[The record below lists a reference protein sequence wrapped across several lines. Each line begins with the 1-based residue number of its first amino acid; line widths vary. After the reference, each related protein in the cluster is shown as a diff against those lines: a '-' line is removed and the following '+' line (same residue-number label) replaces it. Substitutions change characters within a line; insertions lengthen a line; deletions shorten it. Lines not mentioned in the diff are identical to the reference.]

1 MSSLTEQ
8 RTETAAPDLRPARTG
23 VSVRR
28 VLNISPSVVSLI
40 AGAIIWEMAGRV
52 LQVSFLPPLS
62 EVLARLWEMIVSGLI
77 IAPLISSLINLAVGF
92 GLSLVVGVGLG
103 ILMGHYR
110 KVDAALGIYVYALLT
125 APALVFAPI
134 FFSILGDGRGS
145 IIAVVIMYSL
155 FIMIINTADA
165 IRGVQPAL
173 IEMGR
178 SYGATE
184 SQVLW
189 RIIIP
194 AATPM
199 IMAGVR
205 LGAGRAVTGMINGEM
220 FIAVVGLG
228 AIVTEA
234 GGRFDGASV
243 LAILLVIIGVA
254 LAAVGLV
261 QAVDNKLTNWLPRTT
276 RES

>member
-1 MSSLTEQ
+1 MSRAL
-8 RTETAAPDLRPARTG
+8 
-23 VSVRR
+23 RR
-28 VLNISPSVVSLI
+28 VTHVPPTLVSLL
-40 AGAIIWEMAGRV
+40 AGALLWEIVGRLANV
-52 LQVSFLPPLS
+52 TFFPPLTA
-62 EVLARLWEMIVSGLI
+62 VVARLAEMIRSGLI
-77 IAPLISSLINLAVGF
+77 IAPLWSSLINLVVGF
-92 GLSLVVGVGLG
+92 GLSLGFGLAIGV
-103 ILMGHYR
+103 LMGRYP
-110 KVDAALGIYVYALLT
+110 KVEAALGIYVYALLT

-145 IIAVVIMYSL
+145 ILAVVIMYSL

-165 IRGVQPAL
+165 IRGVPTHL
-173 IEMGR
+173 VEMGR
-178 SYGATE
+178 SYGASE
-184 SQVLW
+184 SQILW

-228 AIVTEA
+228 QVVTEA

-243 LAILLVIIGVA
+243 LAVLLVIIAVA
-254 LAAVGLV
+254 VTAVGLV
-261 QAVDNKLTNWLPRTT
+261 QAVDRRLTAWLPQTS
-276 RES
+276 RE

>member
-1 MSSLTEQ
+1 VTSLVQ
-8 RTETAAPDLRPARTG
+8 RPRKAVSPISTQTAK
-23 VSVRR
+23 V
-28 VLNISPSVVSLI
+28 
-40 AGAIIWEMAGRV
+40 GRV
-52 LQVSFLPPLS
+52 LRPLSHVPPSLVSLLAGALVWELVGRLVKVSFFPPLTT
-62 EVLARLWEMIVSGLI
+62 VLARLVEMVRSGLI
-77 IAPLISSLINLAVGF
+77 IAPLWSSLINLVVGF
-92 GLSLVVGVGLG
+92 GLSLVFGVAIGV
-103 ILMGHYR
+103 LMGRYP
-110 KVDAALGIYVYALLT
+110 KVEAALGIYVYALLT

-145 IIAVVIMYSL
+145 ILAVVVMYSL

-165 IRGVQPAL
+165 IRGVPNYL

-184 SQVLW
+184 SQILR

-194 AATPM
+194 SATPM

-228 AIVTEA
+228 QVVTEA

-243 LAILLVIIGVA
+243 LAVLLVIIAVA
-254 LAAVGLV
+254 VAAVGLV
-261 QAVDNKLTNWLPRTT
+261 QAVDRRLTAWLPKTS
-276 RES
+276 RE

>member
-1 MSSLTEQ
+1 MTSLVQ
-8 RTETAAPDLRPARTG
+8 RRSEAVPPISAHTTKMGRTL
-23 VSVRR
+23 RR
-28 VLNISPSVVSLI
+28 VAHVPPSLVSLL
-40 AGAIIWEMAGRV
+40 AGAVLWELVGRLV
-52 LQVSFLPPLS
+52 NVSFFPPLTT
-62 EVLARLWEMIVSGLI
+62 VLARLAEMVRSGLI
-77 IAPLISSLINLAVGF
+77 IAPLWSSLINLFVGF
-92 GLSLVVGVGLG
+92 GLSLVFGLAIGV
-103 ILMGHYR
+103 LMGRYP
-110 KVDAALGIYVYALLT
+110 KVEAALGIYVYALLT

-145 IIAVVIMYSL
+145 ILAVVVMYSL

-165 IRGVQPAL
+165 IRGVPNFL
-173 IEMGR
+173 VEMGR

-184 SQVLW
+184 SQILW

-228 AIVTEA
+228 QVVTEA

-243 LAILLVIIGVA
+243 LAVLLVIIAVA
-254 LAAVGLV
+254 VAAVGLV
-261 QAVDNKLTNWLPRTT
+261 QAVDRRLTAWLPKTS
-276 RES
+276 RE